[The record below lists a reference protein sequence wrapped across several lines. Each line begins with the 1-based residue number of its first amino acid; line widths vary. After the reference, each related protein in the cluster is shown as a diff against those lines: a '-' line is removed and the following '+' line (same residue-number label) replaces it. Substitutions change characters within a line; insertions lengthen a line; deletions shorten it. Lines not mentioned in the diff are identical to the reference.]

1 MHNAIHIFKF
11 QDAQEFLRCL
21 MDLLHE
27 ELKEIVITTEHNS
40 ASVEETMEIET
51 SQSDADFQ
59 TTGSIDKVDSEGLSK
74 PVAEHHLEDAML
86 IHDDENA
93 SKDYQKEKSCTKMNR
108 TNSIEDIEKEI
119 NTFFETTE
127 FLNNQETVKVQI
139 HSRYSG
145 DFIITI

>member
-1 MHNAIHIFKF
+1 MYLLKF

-27 ELKEIVITTEHNS
+27 ELKEAVTTTEDNNS
-40 ASVEETMEIET
+40 AGVEESMEVEA
-51 SQSDADFQ
+51 SQSDANFQ
-59 TTGSIDKVDSEGLSK
+59 SSGSIDKVDSEGLSK

-86 IHDDENA
+86 IHDDESA
-93 SKDYQKEKSCTKMNR
+93 SKDYQKEKSMFTKMNR
-108 TNSIEDIEKEI
+108 TNSMEDIEKDI
-119 NTFFETTE
+119 NAFFETAE

-145 DFIITI
+145 DLITTV